1 MFFAP
6 YRSQVEWPHVLQTL
20 KQGHDCHKM
29 KCMSKKK
36 LTINTETEKKTE
48 EMNASKD
55 TNTSEATPAEP
66 IMSETLQ
73 EDEKENDKQNDT
85 LAPVQKKHHIR
96 FILLIVFAFGLGL
109 FFYLHHQENKDK
121 LTYVKAMGKFT
132 TDFIECIG
140 PLETEVGFREIWNQE
155 VNGNCQIDYSLNV
168 TGVTIDQDSVTEEL
182 KDALSQ
188 DAEKELLMNLVTYI
202 KDTTIGLDGTV
213 RRDVEKQKLSAT
225 VSASVMNRELADA
238 QMYADAQNTYFQ
250 IPFFMEDMVATKHEG
265 ISAQWDPFYTL
276 LIPDDN
282 PIEYVLTHTKEL
294 TECYNTAVVT
304 NLNVRREVPMEEN
317 QQTTC
322 DDYDVVLRCEPLMD
336 SFPVPLPEE
345 MHLLISLDAKDKIRY
360 MESVEPVQVY
370 GQMIR
375 FQMSF
380 MGDEVPMKSMSVTMH
395 KEKDDDRNQSVDLNG
410 TMGFMRD
417 GLGYLADLEVVT
429 PDHDYTLAYEG
440 YIAEHEKAKSMNIM
454 IRDCRVS
461 IDGRKLG
468 KITGS
473 YEIKGNGEEISMP
486 KDFLQIDEM
495 DEEQEV
501 TLHKAWLQNLGL
513 EVEKYVN
520 AFDYLQSFSLF
531 K

>member
-96 FILLIVFAFGLGL
+96 FILLIVFAFGLAL

-132 TDFIECIG
+132 TDFVECVG

-182 KDALSQ
+182 EDALSQ

-304 NLNVRREVPMEEN
+304 KLNVRREVPMEEN

-380 MGDEVPMKSMSVTMH
+380 MGEEVPMKSMSITMH
-395 KEKDDDRNQSVDLNG
+395 KEKDDDRSQSVDLSG

-429 PDHDYTLAYEG
+429 PDHDYTLTYEG
-440 YIAEHEKAKSMNIM
+440 YIADHEKSKSMNIM

>member
-1 MFFAP
+1 
-6 YRSQVEWPHVLQTL
+6 
-20 KQGHDCHKM
+20 
-29 KCMSKKK
+29 MSKKK
-36 LTINTETEKKTE
+36 LTTNTETEKKTE

-66 IMSETLQ
+66 IMPETLQ
-73 EDEKENDKQNDT
+73 EDDKENGKQNDT
-85 LAPVQKKHHIR
+85 PAPVQQKRHIR
-96 FILLIVFAFGLGL
+96 YILLIIFLAGLGL

-132 TDFIECIG
+132 TDFVECVG

-380 MGDEVPMKSMSVTMH
+380 MGEEVPMKSMSITMH
-395 KEKDDDRNQSVDLNG
+395 KEKDDDRSQSVDLTG
-410 TMGFMRD
+410 TLGFMRD

-429 PDHDYTLAYEG
+429 PDHDYTLTYEG
-440 YIAEHEKAKSMNIM
+440 YIADHEKAKSMNIM